1 MSDTII
7 TTATYHPT
15 NANWPAVLRIRLVV
29 AVLPAKPHQ
38 LGYAW
43 TATDAGNGDKD
54 ATINAAN
61 LAPKRVYTTR
71 AAAIAAAEKDGWV
84 VTSDTHAASLGR
96 KGGQAKTPAK
106 AAAAKRRENS
116 GLAAGRKALAALT
129 PEQRRE
135 NARKA
140 AKARWAKTKNEK
152 KEE

>member
-7 TTATYHPT
+7 TTATYKPSNPH
-15 NANWPAVLRIRLVV
+15 WPSVLRIRLV
-29 AVLPAKPHQ
+29 AAILPSKPHQ
-38 LGYAW
+38 LGYIW

-54 ATINAAN
+54 ATINAAAI
-61 LAPKRVYTTR
+61 APKRVYVTR
-71 AAAIAAAEKDGWV
+71 DSAILGAQKAGW
-84 VTSDTHAASLGR
+84 TISSDTPAASLGR

-106 AAAAKRRENS
+106 AAAAKARANV

-129 PEQRRE
+129 PEQRSE

-140 AKARWAKTKNEK
+140 AKARWAKK

>member
-84 VTSDTHAASLGR
+84 VTSGTLAAALGR
-96 KGGQAKTPAK
+96 KGGQAKTAAK
-106 AAAAKRRENS
+106 AAAAKARANV
-116 GLAAGRKALAALT
+116 GLAAGRAALAALT

-135 NARKA
+135 NAKKA
-140 AKARWAKTKNEK
+140 AQARWAK
-152 KEE
+152 

>member
-7 TTATYHPT
+7 TTATYKPSNPH
-15 NANWPAVLRIRLVV
+15 WPAVLRIRLVC
-29 AVLPAKPHQ
+29 AILPSKPHQ
-38 LGYAW
+38 LGYIW
-43 TATDAGNGDKD
+43 TATDAGNGNKD
-54 ATINAAN
+54 ATVNAAAI
-61 LAPKRVYTTR
+61 APKRVYTTR

-84 VTSDTHAASLGR
+84 VASDTLAASLGR

-106 AAAAKRRENS
+106 AAAAKRRANE

-129 PEQRRE
+129 PEQRSE

-140 AKARWAKTKNEK
+140 AKARWAKK

>member
-1 MSDTII
+1 MSDAII
-7 TTATYHPT
+7 TATYKPSNPH
-15 NANWPAVLRIRLVV
+15 WPATLRIRLV
-29 AVLPAKPHQ
+29 AAILPDKPHQ
-38 LGYAW
+38 IGYAW

-54 ATINAAN
+54 ATVNAAS

-71 AAAIAAAEKDGWV
+71 DAAIAAAKKDGWE
-84 VTSDTHAASLGR
+84 VTSDTLAASLGR

-106 AAAAKRRENS
+106 AAAAKRRSNE

-129 PEQRRE
+129 PEQRSE

-140 AKARWAKTKNEK
+140 AKARWGKK